1 MKKILTAI
9 ALSAMAGSVMAQ
21 EVYQPGETTDLK
33 PVATNYTYTAAADR
47 DDRFFIKN
55 SFPFTLSA
63 NVVMISQED
72 EDQMAWF
79 AVGTYNSA
87 GRNIFTG
94 HSDGGSITSCGDP
107 LTQTEVKA
115 GGLATQLTARFDSDG
130 EKPSACIQ
138 P

>member
-9 ALSAMAGSVMAQ
+9 ALSAMAGSVMAADDY
-21 EVYQPGETTDLK
+21 VPASTTTLK
-33 PVATNYTYTAAADR
+33 PIAANYIYKTETDR
-47 DDRFFIKN
+47 EDRNFIKN
-55 SFPFTLSA
+55 DFPFTLSA

-72 EDQMAWF
+72 ETNKAWF

-107 LTQTEVKA
+107 LTQGDVKD
-115 GGLATQLTARFDSDG
+115 GKLATELDSRFDETG
-130 EKPSACIQ
+130 VEPSACTTS
-138 P
+138 